1 MQFIMISI
9 FLIENFLHVSNL
21 DIGLFSKSSLVVM
34 TRALATFL
42 VLFRFSEVL
51 PIISVWQ

>member
-1 MQFIMISI
+1 MISI